1 MAGRRGRRGSGSTE
15 QSSTEGAPTSDSG
28 RPAALPQ
35 EVGVGA
41 HIPVADEA
49 SKPAGVPEPLAV
61 VAPDQHEH
69 EPPLATELLETV
81 SATAI
86 QLHPTGP
93 AEATSAPGESRP
105 SDDPGEAE
113 ASQEAASVP
122 HAALA
127 DSTPAYADVALA
139 ADEKDAG
146 AQSTAGS
153 ADRVVNETLAES
165 RTPVS
170 PQPAVISDA
179 SSQEGGSAGAS
190 SWRGRATNQA
200 GALAG
205 PLGLARTAIE
215 ANVTVWSYLR
225 KEGEAALA
233 HLRAL
238 SGAKSPTELM
248 DLQASEMARALGS
261 ALNLGQDLAKS
272 AGLIANEPSSGPEE
286 K

>member
-15 QSSTEGAPTSDSG
+15 QSSTEGAPTSESG

-35 EVGVGA
+35 EVGA

-49 SKPAGVPEPLAV
+49 LKPAGIPEPLAV
-61 VAPDQHEH
+61 GAPDQHEH

-93 AEATSAPGESRP
+93 AEPMSAPGESRP
-105 SDDPGEAE
+105 SDDPGDAE
-113 ASQEAASVP
+113 VSQEAASVP

-127 DSTPAYADVALA
+127 DSTPAYAEVALA
-139 ADEKDAG
+139 ADEQAVG
-146 AQSTAGS
+146 AQSTADS
-153 ADRVVNETLAES
+153 ADPVANETLAEN
-165 RTPVS
+165 RNPVS
-170 PQPAVISDA
+170 TKSAVTSDA
-179 SSQEGGSAGAS
+179 SSQDKVSVGAS
-190 SWRGRATNQA
+190 SQRGRATSQA
-200 GALAG
+200 QALAG
-205 PLGLARTAIE
+205 PLELARTAIE

-225 KEGEAALA
+225 QEGDAARA

-238 SGAKSPTELM
+238 SGVKSPAELM
-248 DLQASEMARALGS
+248 DLQASEMARALAT

-272 AGLIANEPSSGPEE
+272 AGLIANEPSSASKE